1 MGLSESNL
9 VSAAVTDAAGTG
21 TDGSGWRWT
30 SYAEAVARA
39 DNLQRGVKRLLWN
52 VQYFAGGSNDH
63 QGQRFIGLLSENRPE
78 WYIGDMACILGGFAS
93 AGLHTSWSQSQLV
106 LTLTRV
112 NLSVIVVSPPH
123 LKLVMAAIDELDAA
137 GASGQTPLVVVMESL
152 KGAGRAPV
160 VGGSYQ
166 SLHRSVIE
174 MAEVEKLGVPPLSAE
189 ESQLDDA
196 AETHR
201 PGSGTESLYSLV
213 FTSGTTGHSKAAM
226 FEEGRF
232 LRDIST
238 GSTTQ
243 AVVMASFTPCSLMA
257 DRLGFYGSMLVG
269 GRTGFVPNNLEVM
282 PAIRSLRVTAL
293 SAPPLLW
300 NTIHNEYARQRERM
314 VAEEG
319 GRQQADVEAIENK
332 LRIEFREKLGDR
344 CSTVGTGE
352 WGEVMVSD
360 ARPSLRI
367 GRHAPLTVTSFHSR
381 GSAMQ
386 QSNPELDEGDLWGR
400 RRSCRRELRL
410 H

>member
-1 MGLSESNL
+1 
-9 VSAAVTDAAGTG
+9 
-21 TDGSGWRWT
+21 
-30 SYAEAVARA
+30 
-39 DNLQRGVKRLLWN
+39 
-52 VQYFAGGSNDH
+52 
-63 QGQRFIGLLSENRPE
+63 
-78 WYIGDMACILGGFAS
+78 
-93 AGLHTSWSQSQLV
+93 
-106 LTLTRV
+106 
-112 NLSVIVVSPPH
+112 
-123 LKLVMAAIDELDAA
+123 
-137 GASGQTPLVVVMESL
+137 
-152 KGAGRAPV
+152 
-160 VGGSYQ
+160 
-166 SLHRSVIE
+166 
-174 MAEVEKLGVPPLSAE
+174 
-189 ESQLDDA
+189 
-196 AETHR
+196 
-201 PGSGTESLYSLV
+201 
-213 FTSGTTGHSKAAM
+213 M